1 MSRGT
6 LTHPSAEDDARV
18 DIVDKRPCF
27 RMMVWLCAYYEFYE
41 KKVHKCSIQ
50 YTTPL
55 LTLLAH
61 STGDL
66 RAAMQCS
73 WKPAWTLPQRG
84 GLHSTHPMLLGP
96 QNVLPSW
103 VTQLSPERWCP
114 SSAVCT
120 TWTSADRWRN
130 LLQGF
135 IVEGWLVYFSS
146 SSGFF
151 LTRPIG
157 HWPSPLSSQPCGC
170 NSRLPLPV

>member
-41 KKVHKCSIQ
+41 KKVHKCSSQ

-135 IVEGWLVYFSS
+135 IVEGWLVYFLL
-146 SSGFF
+146 F
-151 LTRPIG
+151 LRF
-157 HWPSPLSSQPCGC
+157 LSY
-170 NSRLPLPV
+170 